1 MNAGILKEIIQLYQ
15 PVVTKTEHGASR
27 TQWEIY
33 YETHANVTYSGGNR
47 SDEHNE
53 LVYNNSY
60 RFIVRHY
67 VPVKENMRIKY
78 NGNDY
83 KIISIEPNK
92 YYNDKEIYCEKVN
105 T

>member
-1 MNAGILKEIIQLYQ
+1 MKAGILKEIIQIYE
-15 PVVTKTEHGASR
+15 PVVEKTAHGASR
-27 TQWEIY
+27 TTWQLF
-33 YETHANVTYSGGNR
+33 YETHANVSYSGGNR
-47 SDEHNE
+47 SDEHGE
-53 LVYNNSY
+53 VVYNNSY

-78 NGNDY
+78 NTNDY

-105 T
+105 I